1 MKKLSDYKEEYNKLS
16 IKKNLFGN
24 DALEAV
30 KQSGYA
36 LKYIQTQTE
45 AICLEAVKQNGE
57 VLQFVQTQTEAICL
71 EAVKQSGEAL
81 QYVQTQ
87 TEAICLEAVKQY
99 GFALKYV
106 SAEIFNKLENKS
118 DMIEIDGKKISK
130 STISKALKNYL
141 K

>member
-1 MKKLSDYKEEYNKLS
+1 MKKLSDYKEDYNKLS

-30 KQSGYA
+30 KQS
-36 LKYIQTQTE
+36 
-45 AICLEAVKQNGE
+45 GE

-71 EAVKQSGEAL
+71 EAVKQSGE
-81 QYVQTQ
+81 V
-87 TEAICLEAVKQY
+87 
-99 GFALKYV
+99 LKYV

-130 STISKALKNYL
+130 STISEALKNYF

>member
-30 KQSGYA
+30 KQ
-36 LKYIQTQTE
+36 
-45 AICLEAVKQNGE
+45 NGE
-57 VLQFVQTQTEAICL
+57 V
-71 EAVKQSGEAL
+71 
-81 QYVQTQ
+81 
-87 TEAICLEAVKQY
+87 
-99 GFALKYV
+99 LKYV
-106 SAEIFNKLENKS
+106 SAEIFNKLKNKS

-130 STISKALKNYL
+130 STISEALKNYF

>member
-1 MKKLSDYKEEYNKLS
+1 MKKLSDYKEKYNKLS

-30 KQSGYA
+30 KQNGYA
-36 LKYIQTQTE
+36 LQYVQTQTE

-57 VLQFVQTQTEAICL
+57 VLQ
-71 EAVKQSGEAL
+71 
-81 QYVQTQ
+81 YVQTQ
-87 TEAICLEAVKQY
+87 TEAICLEAVKQN
-99 GFALKYV
+99 GEVLKYV

-130 STISKALKNYL
+130 STISEALKNYF

>member
-1 MKKLSDYKEEYNKLS
+1 MKKLSDYKEDYNKLS

-30 KQSGYA
+30 KQSG
-36 LKYIQTQTE
+36 
-45 AICLEAVKQNGE
+45 E
-57 VLQFVQTQTEAICL
+57 V
-71 EAVKQSGEAL
+71 
-81 QYVQTQ
+81 
-87 TEAICLEAVKQY
+87 
-99 GFALKYV
+99 LKYV

-130 STISKALKNYL
+130 STISEALKNYF